1 MTVKPKNFYSLSL
14 SLVVLSLLAVAS
26 MPVQSYAQLAAGR
39 SKFLG
44 NIMDASNIPSNYSFF
59 WNQVTPE
66 NAGKWGSVQ
75 GSDTSS
81 FNWSQLDVIYNYAIS
96 HNFPF
101 KFHNLIWGAQQPSFM
116 MKGVLD
122 SAQQY
127 RAIQAWIDSCGHR
140 YPKSALCD
148 VVNEPIHTPPDGGGS
163 PARADYIQALGG
175 AGKTGWDWVIKAFE
189 LARAAFPPTTK
200 LLLNEYGVIN
210 SSSTTSEYI
219 KIIDLLKAKGLIDGI
234 GVQAHT
240 FSVVGTPVSVM
251 KANLE
256 SLAATGLP
264 IYISELDINEQ
275 SDATQLQEY
284 ETIFPVLYQFPDV
297 KGVTLWGYQQ
307 GYTWIPYTY
316 LITDRNIERPA
327 MQWLV
332 QYFAD
337 YLKTTLISPD
347 DSAGVSRN
355 PLLTWH
361 PSEAATSYE
370 VQVASDT
377 SFSTMD
383 FDTTVTDTSVRPSLL
398 AAGSDYYWHVMAFNS
413 DDSGSYTAPDSFTT
427 GSEITDVRQ
436 SIKIPAGFSL
446 SQNYPNPFNPT
457 TRIDYSI
464 AKRSHV
470 TLEVFNVLGEKVAT
484 LFSGEEQP
492 GKYSADFDGSSLPS
506 GVYFYRLTAGNFT
519 SVKKL
524 MLVK

>member
-1 MTVKPKNFYSLSL
+1 MSFKSGKFYALLS
-14 SLVVLSLLAVAS
+14 SVVFLFSTFLLPS
-26 MPVQSYAQLAAGR
+26 MLFAQLAAGR

-44 NIMDASNIPSNYSFF
+44 NIMDAYNIPSDFPLF

-75 GSDTSS
+75 GTDTSS
-81 FNWSQLDVIYNYAIS
+81 FNWSQLDVIYKYAIS

-101 KFHNLIWGAQQPSFM
+101 KFHNLIWGAQQPNFM

-140 YPKSALCD
+140 YPNSALCD

-189 LARAAFPPTTK
+189 LAKAAFPPTTK

-210 SSSTTSEYI
+210 SSSTTAEYI
-219 KIIDLLKAKGLIDGI
+219 QIIDLLKERGLIDGI

-251 KANLE
+251 EANLD
-256 SLAATGLP
+256 SLATTGLP

-284 ETIFPVLYQFPDV
+284 QTIFPVLYQFPDV

-307 GYTWIPYTY
+307 NYTWIPYTY
-316 LITDRNIERPA
+316 LITDRNAERPA

-332 QYFAD
+332 QYFQN
-337 YLKTTLISPD
+337 YLVTTLDSPV
-347 DSAGVSRN
+347 DSTGVSRN
-355 PLLTWH
+355 PLITWA
-361 PSEAATSYE
+361 PSIAATVYR
-370 VQVASDT
+370 VQVGTDSTFSNIVTDTTVSDT
-377 SFSTMD
+377 SLRLSPLTAD
-383 FDTTVTDTSVRPSLL
+383 SK
-398 AAGSDYYWHVMAFNS
+398 YYWHVLAMNTTDTGTYS
-413 DDSGSYTAPDSFTT
+413 DTVSFTT
-427 GSEITDVRQ
+427 GSEITAIEDGRV
-436 SIKIPAGFSL
+436 IPSGFSL

-457 TRIDYSI
+457 TQIEYSV
-464 AKRSHV
+464 AKRSYV
-470 TLEVFNVLGEKVAT
+470 SLDVYNVLGEKVAT
-484 LFSGEEQP
+484 LFAGEERP
-492 GKYSADFDGSSLPS
+492 GNYTATFNGNSLPS
-506 GVYFYRLTAGNFT
+506 GVYFYRLTAGSF
-519 SVKKL
+519 SAVKKL
-524 MLVK
+524 MLIK